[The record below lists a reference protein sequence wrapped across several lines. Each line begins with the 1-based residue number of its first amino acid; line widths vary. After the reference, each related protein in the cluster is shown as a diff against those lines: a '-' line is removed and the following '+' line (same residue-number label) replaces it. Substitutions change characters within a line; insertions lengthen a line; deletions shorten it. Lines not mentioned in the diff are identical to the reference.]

1 MDEKLKGDLLMFFS
15 FVLLSGFVYVFH
27 IIQSAGQIR
36 GYVTSLALLIGWFV
50 MKGRENDK
58 RLTNLWG
65 SFLVWLIHSNVFFDV
80 RTHFTGI
87 FRFVKHILFCV
98 LVLYL
103 QITRG
108 SGETDTLQTR
118 RLSSFRNVAVILL
131 FVSIAL
137 LPDLSTNA
145 YGNALFSILRVFCV
159 AVLVMTRF
167 KDAYKKNTSSAL
179 PSKLILYDFVW
190 IFFIHEFGL
199 ALAIL
204 QLLGDVTSLHF
215 TSSFPYFKFLN
226 KYELPETAPK
236 KSSPQ
241 GKRTDVI
248 SMSDSELQRLFK
260 R

>member
-1 MDEKLKGDLLMFFS
+1 M
-15 FVLLSGFVYVFH
+15 
-27 IIQSAGQIR
+27 
-36 GYVTSLALLIGWFV
+36 TSLALLIGWFV
-50 MKGRENDK
+50 IHGREHDK
-58 RLTNLWG
+58 RVTNLWG
-65 SFLVWLIHSNVFFDV
+65 SFLVWVIHSSVFFDV

-103 QITRG
+103 LITRG
-108 SGETDTLQTR
+108 SSEADTGPTR

-167 KDAYKKNTSSAL
+167 KDDAYKKNTGSAL

-199 ALAIL
+199 SLAIL
-204 QLLGDVTSLHF
+204 QLLADVTSLHF
-215 TSSFPYFKFLN
+215 TTSFPYFKFMN
-226 KYELPETAPK
+226 KYELPQTAP

-241 GKRTDVI
+241 QGKRSDVI
-248 SMSDSELQRLFK
+248 SMSDTELQRLFK